1 MTVIDV
7 KGLTKRFGNF
17 LAVDNIDFEVFE
29 GEIFGFLG
37 ANGAG
42 KTTTIKMLIG
52 LIPPTSGSIFVSG
65 IDVIKFP
72 EKVKPIIGYMSQKFS
87 LYNDLTV
94 EENIGFYGGIYNISK
109 NRLKTI
115 REELISKFELQEY
128 RRTLTSELPLGIKQ
142 RLALGISLMHD
153 PKIVFLDEPT
163 SGADPISRRK
173 FWEII
178 QNLSSQK
185 VTVFVTTHYL
195 EEAEYCSRI
204 SLIDTGKIIAIG
216 KPTELK
222 QKVFEFGL
230 FEVDFGDLQ
239 KNISVL
245 DKKIKFGKFVLFGS
259 KLHFL
264 SNLKNLNLDELSK
277 ILESSLGQ
285 KPIFIRKIIPTLED
299 VFVELIKKRKD
310 A

>member
-94 EENIGFYGGIYNISK
+94 EENISFYGGIYNISK

>member
-178 QNLSSQK
+178 QNLSFQK

>member
-17 LAVDNIDFEVFE
+17 LAVDNIDFDVFE

-204 SLIDTGKIIAIG
+204 SLIDTGKIIANG

-239 KNISVL
+239 KNICVL
-245 DKKIKFGKFVLFGS
+245 DKDIKFGKFVLFGS

-264 SNLKNLNLDELSK
+264 SNLKDLNLDELSK
-277 ILESSLGQ
+277 ILESSFGQ

>member
-259 KLHFL
+259 RLHFL

-277 ILESSLGQ
+277 ILESSFGQ